1 MAVGTAAGQP
11 ASRSGERRSRKGV
24 RRSSSEAP
32 TWLVYATIA
41 LLAWLPLPIGGIA
54 DWAAALAATLTGLLL
69 LAWLIVAWWRSLP
82 LTMPLVLPLSA
93 LLVMGVVAWSVLQA
107 TPGLLPAEWNHPIW
121 EQARQSGLDVAGVV
135 SLSRTAWHDA
145 LLRLIAACGMFLL
158 AFVLAQREA
167 QARRLLHAVLAIVVA
182 YAVFGL
188 LQELTGMR
196 LSGSDAYRASVVST
210 FVNRNHFATYANL
223 GLVIA
228 LGLMIEPLLRGDA
241 AKQGRW
247 TMRVAKAIGTVF
259 EERRLPLMAAVI
271 LLLAVIGSASRG
283 GILSLA
289 GAVIFLLALVFLAGR
304 AKRSTKVMASIATFG
319 AGFLVVWLTG
329 DVLLERFQVIFA
341 ADSLSEIDGRIAA
354 WAMTLDAIAQR
365 PWLGYGHGA
374 YLEVF
379 YLHGGPELGAI
390 GIFDHAHNDYLQ
402 LAVELGL
409 PAAGALVLAY
419 VLLWGHCLAGVF
431 VRHRRQ
437 TYPLVAATAGVLVA
451 LHAIV
456 DFSLL
461 MPAVAMTF
469 AAILGIGCAQARPRT
484 DRSSSG

>member
-1 MAVGTAAGQP
+1 MAVGTAAGQT
-11 ASRSGERRSRKGV
+11 ARGSGERRPREGA

-32 TWLVYATIA
+32 AWLSYATIA
-41 LLAWLPLPIGGIA
+41 LLAWLPLPIGGYA

-69 LAWLIVAWWRSLP
+69 LAWLTVAWRRSL
-82 LTMPLVLPLSA
+82 LLAMPRVLPLSA
-93 LLVMGVVAWSVLQA
+93 LLVMGAAAWSVLQA
-107 TPGLLPAEWNHPIW
+107 VPGVLPPEWNHPIW
-121 EQARQSGLDVAGVV
+121 EQARQAGLEVEGVV
-135 SLSRTAWHDA
+135 SLSRTAWYDA
-145 LLRLIAACGMFLL
+145 LLRLLAACGMFLL
-158 AFVLAQREA
+158 AFGLAQREA
-167 QARRLLHAVLAIVVA
+167 QARRLLQAILAIVTT

-188 LQELTGMR
+188 LQELTGFR

-223 GLVIA
+223 GLIIA

-241 AKQGRW
+241 TQQGRW
-247 TMRVAKAIGTVF
+247 TMRVAQAIGTVF
-259 EERRLPLMAAVI
+259 EERRLPLMAAVVI
-271 LLLAVIGSASRG
+271 LLAVIGSDSRG

-289 GAVIFLLALVFLAGR
+289 GAVAFLLALVFLAGR
-304 AKRSTKVMASIATFG
+304 AKRSTKVMASIATLG
-319 AGFLVVWLTG
+319 AGLLVVWLTG
-329 DVLLERFQVIFA
+329 DVVIERFQALLAVEGEA
-341 ADSLSEIDGRIAA
+341 SANARLQA

-374 YLEVF
+374 FLEVF

-390 GIFDHAHNDYLQ
+390 GIWDHAHNDYLQ

-419 VLLWGHCLAGVF
+419 LLLWGQCVAGVF
-431 VRHRRQ
+431 LRQRRQ

-469 AAILGIGCAQARPRT
+469 AALLGIGCAQAIPRS
-484 DRSSSG
+484 DRSAGG